1 MKPVKTKLITSDKK
15 IKYTNHLGSFVSQA
29 EAERY
34 AVLLEMQAK
43 GLISDLQRRVSFTL
57 IEAVKVYKYERVVL
71 KTKTKTRKKKVTAE
85 SPVTFEANF
94 TYRNKHGKLRVEVV
108 RTDKEYK
115 DPTYI
120 IKRKLMRYL
129 HNIVIIENKLT
140 LMRNI

>member
-15 IKYTNHLGSFVSQA
+15 LKYTNHLGSFVSQA
-29 EAERY
+29 EADRY
-34 AVLLEMQAK
+34 QVLLTMEKQ

-71 KTKTKTRKKKVTAE
+71 KTKTKSQKKKVTAE

-94 TYRNKHGKLRVEVV
+94 TYRNKQGKLRVEVV
-108 RTDKEYK
+108 KTLNEYK
-115 DPTYI
+115 DPAYI

-129 HNIVIIENKLT
+129 HNIVVVEN
-140 LMRNI
+140 